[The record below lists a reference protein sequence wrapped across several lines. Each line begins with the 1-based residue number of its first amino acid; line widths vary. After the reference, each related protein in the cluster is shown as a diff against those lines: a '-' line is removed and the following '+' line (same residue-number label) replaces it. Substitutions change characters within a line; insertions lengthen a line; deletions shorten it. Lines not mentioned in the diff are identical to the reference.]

1 MSNPFHASLTS
12 DSDGITYAAG
22 ELGSESCDT
31 NRTKHHEVGALKSA
45 LSEPISLIPSPLP
58 GCLCL
63 SQATDNADGA
73 GGGKSQST
81 FGFNRALPLLRYMV
95 LGNLC
100 NIAEPVLPDP

>member
-1 MSNPFHASLTS
+1 MGSLMQQVSWALNPVTLT
-12 DSDGITYAAG
+12 
-22 ELGSESCDT
+22 DT
-31 NRTKHHEVGALKSA
+31 EHHEVGALESA

-63 SQATDNADGA
+63 SQATDNAGGA

-81 FGFNRALPLLRYMV
+81 FGFNRALPLVSYMV

-100 NIAEPVLPDP
+100 NLAEPVLPDL